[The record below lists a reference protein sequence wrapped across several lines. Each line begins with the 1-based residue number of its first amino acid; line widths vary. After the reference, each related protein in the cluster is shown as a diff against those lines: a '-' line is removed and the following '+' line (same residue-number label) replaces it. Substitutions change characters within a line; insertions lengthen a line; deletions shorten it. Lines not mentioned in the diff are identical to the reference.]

1 MVITIKYFPF
11 NHVIVNFL
19 HKLMNQEGF
28 CCKMDTNQMHKEDKK
43 VETLWS
49 ILKCSTGF
57 PNSFRST
64 HPQRMRH
71 ECRKMLIRQLIKLLC
86 YNNK

>member
-43 VETLWS
+43 Q
-49 ILKCSTGF
+49 KPCGAF
-57 PNSFRST
+57 
-64 HPQRMRH
+64 
-71 ECRKMLIRQLIKLLC
+71 
-86 YNNK
+86 